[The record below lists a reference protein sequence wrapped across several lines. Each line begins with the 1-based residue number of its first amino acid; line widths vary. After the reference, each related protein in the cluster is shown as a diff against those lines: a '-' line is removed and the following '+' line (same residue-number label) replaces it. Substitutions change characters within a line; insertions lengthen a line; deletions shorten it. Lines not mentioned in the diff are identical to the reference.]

1 MSDIYVPP
9 RYRVRFTADFKPEHP
24 AQVVIDLLPTGVFGV
39 QDGRTPRRAEAESA
53 MVFDQKTGEFVVHGP
68 GGEPITLDPVSLEGF
83 SIGID
88 RPVGMVGNLLRWTEP
103 ATPTA
108 DTKQATEA
116 LERAIH
122 TLVAVLPMLG
132 YRRRASI
139 SVSKIV
145 VKQNEQ
151 MVGWAEL
158 VAVTL
163 VLRPYKREIIEQ
175 ELLTF
180 ESWLRT
186 IQLDTAR
193 WWAVMYWER
202 AIRHRETP
210 FLDDSYAEVIM
221 NFWKAAEAI
230 LGTWKLNNVEG
241 TAKGLGLSDA
251 VSKELKWLC
260 ELRHSDDVAHAV
272 VYRKR
277 SAEQAER
284 LYTDRHEKVR
294 PAENVVRAIID
305 HVLGSQP

>member
-9 RYRVRFTADFKPEHP
+9 RYRVRFTAGFKPEHP
-24 AQVVIDLLPTGVFGV
+24 AQVVIDLLPAGVFGV
-39 QDGRTPRRAEAESA
+39 QDGRTPRRAEAASA
-53 MVFDQKTGEFVVHGP
+53 IFDQKSGEFVVQGP
-68 GGEPITLDPVSLEGF
+68 DGEPITLDPVSLEGF

-88 RPVGMVGNLLRWTEP
+88 RPVSMVGNLLSWTEP

-108 DTKQATEA
+108 DTRQATEA
-116 LERAIH
+116 LGRAIRM
-122 TLVAVLPMLG
+122 LLFVLPMLG

-139 SVSKIV
+139 SVSKVV
-145 VKQNEQ
+145 VKQNEL

-158 VAVTL
+158 VAMNL
-163 VLRPYKREIIEQ
+163 VLRPYKRENIEHQ
-175 ELLTF
+175 LLTF

-193 WWAVMYWER
+193 WWAVIYWER
-202 AIRHRETP
+202 AIRHTETP

-241 TAKGLGLSDA
+241 TAKRLGLSDA

-260 ELRHSDDVAHAV
+260 GLRHSDDVAHAV

-284 LYTDRHEKVR
+284 LYTDRYEKVR
-294 PAENVVRAIID
+294 RAENVVRAIID
-305 HVLGSQP
+305 HVLGPRP